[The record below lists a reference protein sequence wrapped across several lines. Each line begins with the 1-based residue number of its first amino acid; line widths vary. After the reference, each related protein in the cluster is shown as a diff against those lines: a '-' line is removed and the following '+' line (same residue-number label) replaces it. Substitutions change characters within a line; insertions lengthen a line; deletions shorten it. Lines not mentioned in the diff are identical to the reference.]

1 MKTDL
6 ASPDRLL
13 QIAFAF
19 RSSKALLSA
28 VELGVFEALTDG
40 PLGLEALVRRIG
52 IHGRGA
58 RDFFDALVSLGVLH
72 RDAGGR
78 YHNAPDCACYL
89 DPSAPAYLG
98 DLLDYLNARVYGSW
112 GLLTDALRSGKPQ
125 AGPAAA
131 GGYAAFY
138 KDQAKL
144 DSFLRGM
151 TAGSLLPARALAAA
165 FPWTAYRTI
174 IDIGTAQGCVPV
186 EIARA
191 HPHLTG
197 GGFDLPALASSFK
210 SYVGKHGLGERLQ
223 FYGGDFF
230 HDPLPSADVLVMG
243 RILHNWD
250 VETRKLLLKKAHAAL
265 PPGGALIICETLID
279 DARRAR
285 PHGLLASLNM
295 LIQTEGGSEFTG
307 DECRSWLH
315 AAGFSSVRIQ
325 PLGMSHSVVIAAK
338 DGAGGPQP
346 GGHQS

>member
-28 VELGVFEALTDG
+28 VELGVFAALKDG
-40 PLGLEALVRRIG
+40 PLGLEALAPRIG
-52 IHGRGA
+52 IHCRGA
-58 RDFFDALVSLGVLH
+58 RDFFDALVSLGALD

-89 DPSAPAYLG
+89 DPSGPAYVG
-98 DLLDYLNARVYGSW
+98 DLLEYLNARVYGSW
-112 GLLTDALRSGKPQ
+112 GLLTAALRSGKPQ
-125 AGPAAA
+125 AGPSAV

-138 KDQAKL
+138 KDQTQL
-144 DSFLRGM
+144 ESFLRGM

-165 FPWTAYRTI
+165 FPWTDYRTI
-174 IDIGTAQGCVPV
+174 VDIGTAQGCVPV

-210 SYVGKHGLGERLQ
+210 SYVGKHGLGKRLK

-250 VETRKLLLKKAHAAL
+250 VKTRKLLLRKAHAAL
-265 PPGGALIICETLID
+265 PPGGVLIVCETLID
-279 DARRAR
+279 DARRGRA
-285 PHGLLASLNM
+285 HGLLASLNM

-307 DECRSWLH
+307 DECRRWMH
-315 AAGFSSVRIQ
+315 AAGFGSVRIQ
-325 PLGMSHSVVIAAK
+325 PLGMFYSAAIAAK
-338 DGAGGPQP
+338 DGVTGPP
-346 GGHQS
+346 ATE